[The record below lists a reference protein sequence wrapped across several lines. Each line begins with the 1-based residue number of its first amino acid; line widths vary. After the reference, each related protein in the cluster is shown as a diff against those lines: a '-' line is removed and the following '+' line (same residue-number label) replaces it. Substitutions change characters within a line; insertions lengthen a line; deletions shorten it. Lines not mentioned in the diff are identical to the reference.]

1 MYNIVYIQVNHTP
14 IFYAVVSGSNDVV
27 KMLLDKG
34 ANIDKVTNKNINY

>member
-1 MYNIVYIQVNHTP
+1 MYYIIQFNYTP
-14 IFYAVVSGSNDVV
+14 IWLAVLSGSNDVV

>member
-1 MYNIVYIQVNHTP
+1 MYYIVQCNETP
-14 IFYAVVSGSNDVV
+14 IWLAISSGSNDAV